1 MKLLIVSS
9 APLIPFGNNWKAYSP
24 YVEELKIWERYSDE
38 ILFCCPIWE
47 TDRGLLVKQL
57 DFKTKYPIALQEF
70 AGKSFSKMIKS
81 LNAILVNSVRIFK
94 AMQSADHIHLRC
106 PGNIGLLGCIIQI
119 LFPKKPKTAKY
130 AGNWDPKAQQPFS
143 YKIQKWILSN
153 TFLTKNMQVLVY
165 GEWPNQSKNIK
176 PFFTASYSENEK
188 EVVSPRNFSSQI
200 TFLFVG
206 TLSEG
211 KQPLYAMQLV
221 EKLIVDG
228 FDIKLEM
235 FGDGIERKKIEAY
248 IAKNDL
254 RDNIILMGNKTKEEL
269 KGAYK
274 KSHFLL
280 LPSKSEGWPK
290 VVAEAMFW
298 GCVPI
303 ATPIS
308 CVSNMLDNEN
318 RGLLLEMNL
327 ESDVKKI
334 ENLISEQKEFQ
345 IKSDLA
351 KKWSRNYTLDR
362 FETEIQKLLS

>member
-1 MKLLIVSS
+1 MKFTIITHVLHTKKQGQFFAYGPYVQEMNIWLNNVQKVEIV
-9 APLIPFGNNWKAYSP
+9 APFQKNFPTVIDLNYEHNFIRFSKIKSFNAIGIWNKLYALFLIP
-24 YVEELKIWERYSDE
+24 KI
-38 ILFCCPIWE
+38 
-47 TDRGLLVKQL
+47 
-57 DFKTKYPIALQEF
+57 
-70 AGKSFSKMIKS
+70 SFT
-81 LNAILVNSVRIFK
+81 IFK

-106 PGNIGLLGCIIQI
+106 PGNIGLLGCIVQI
-119 LFPKKPKTAKY
+119 LFPKKSKTAKY
-130 AGNWDPKAQQPFS
+130 AGNWDPKAQQPVS

-153 TFLTKNMQVLVY
+153 TFLTKNMRVLVY

-188 EVVSPRNFSSQI
+188 EVVSPRDLSSQI

-211 KQPLYAMQLV
+211 KQPLYAIQLV
-221 EKLIVDG
+221 EKLILNG
-228 FDIKLEM
+228 FDVRLEM
-235 FGDGIERKKIEAY
+235 FGEGIERKKIEAY
-248 IAKNDL
+248 IAKNNL
-254 RDNIILMGNKTKEEL
+254 RDTIILRGNKTKEEL
-269 KGAYK
+269 KVAYK

-303 ATPIS
+303 ATPVS

-318 RGLLLEMNL
+318 RGLFLKMNL
-327 ESDVKKI
+327 ESDVKNI
-334 ENLISEQKEFQ
+334 GNLISEQKIFHD
-345 IKSDLA
+345 KSKNA
-351 KKWSRNYTLDR
+351 SNWSRNYTLDR